1 MSENESVLVLK
12 AFILDSQIETPE
24 LVVIAHGKKEV
35 LLSELMAQNPGILQG
50 LVKERAEIYRHLGWE
65 VPDAC
70 HK

>member
-35 LLSELMAQNPGILQG
+35 LLSELMAQNPDILRG
-50 LVKERAEIYRHLGWE
+50 LVKERAEVYRQLGGE
-65 VPDAC
+65 VPNAE
-70 HK
+70 